1 LGVLKDTQRKGNQVD
16 HKQSTQAFARALRV
30 LVEKAK
36 LDNGKSYDDLAEKIR
51 QRSADGLIEEA
62 IGYLP
67 EELEMPPECGC
78 SIRPLQFDR
87 EGNLLGPHPGGENFK
102 FQK

>member
-1 LGVLKDTQRKGNQVD
+1 MNNKQGVQE
-16 HKQSTQAFARALRV
+16 FARALRV
-30 LVEKAK
+30 LVESAK

-67 EELEMPPECGC
+67 EGLETYLK
-78 SIRPLQFDR
+78 PLQFDR
-87 EGNLLGPHPGGENFK
+87 DGEQLGRLPRGLQPE
-102 FQK
+102 